1 MYSVHEKTY
10 YIFIYVLCTWTN
22 LLYLYLCTRLPVFY
36 HGSLWFRILPRLG
49 GLYMP
54 KAVITRHYKL
64 LLSPTLNGKTH
75 IMFVN
80 GVVCNLL
87 YTILSQK
94 TGVSRKT
101 NIFSSGIRGVSYG
114 PDFEVLQQLGLW
126 FYLNNLL
133 LLFVALNMNIWEL
146 QQPCFYS
153 LSLRNWENAD
163 KGFRQVHCAFFL
175 GRTF

>member
-1 MYSVHEKTY
+1 
-10 YIFIYVLCTWTN
+10 
-22 LLYLYLCTRLPVFY
+22 
-36 HGSLWFRILPRLG
+36 
-49 GLYMP
+49 MP

-114 PDFEVLQQLGLW
+114 PLDFEVLQHLGLW
-126 FYLNNLL
+126 FYLINSL
-133 LLFVALNMNIWEL
+133 LLFVALNMNI
-146 QQPCFYS
+146 
-153 LSLRNWENAD
+153 
-163 KGFRQVHCAFFL
+163 
-175 GRTF
+175 